1 MNVCETCG
9 CNAKESFMDCREL
22 KLFELF
28 DAKDWTSVKSS
39 DLGTLKRILYV
50 QYIEHFTICLKLTC
64 VTHIFQ
70 ACFQRSISFD

>member
-1 MNVCETCG
+1 MNVCEICG

-50 QYIEHFTICLKLTC
+50 QYIEHFTICLK
-64 VTHIFQ
+64 
-70 ACFQRSISFD
+70 FDMCDSYFSSVFSTFNFI